1 MSIDQQGT
9 DVHGSVVTD
18 IGDRIRQRREGLE
31 ISQEELARRVGCSIK
46 TIYRYEAGEASPRRG
61 RVRELAELLDVTP
74 EWLEFGIEAGDVDPH
89 LDTSTSQ
96 LDDTVTSHDRAIFAV
111 GPLEPE
117 LEAHLRKRLTELA
130 YLDGGPMA
138 TLVGALE
145 AEKAK
150 WKAERSGMPPKVA
163 DAPDLEAK
171 PSELTSIAGR
181 RRKK

>member
-1 MSIDQQGT
+1 MT
-9 DVHGSVVTD
+9 A
-18 IGDRIRQRREGLE
+18 IGDRIRQRREE
-31 ISQEELARRVGCSIK
+31 IDISQEELARRVGCSSK

-61 RVRELAELLDVTP
+61 RVTLLADLLDVTP
-74 EWLEFGIEAGDVDPH
+74 EWLEFGIRTADPT

-96 LDDTVTSHDRAIFAV
+96 LDDTVSSHDRAIFAV

-117 LEAHLRKRLTELA
+117 LEAHLRKKLTELA

-150 WKAERSGMPPKVA
+150 WKAERSGMTPKVA

-171 PSELTSIAGR
+171 PSELMSIAGR